1 MFVPP
6 SDDPDGLRPR
16 TQDELPVYRH
26 AGDLAAWGRELLRRL
41 GESDVAAYRY
51 YVADRYLFAVQCGP
65 RVVVVSPKDGE
76 HLLWQ
81 GEPGAALAAYRSGA
95 RTPLA
100 EFGGEDPIT
109 GERAR
114 LAPRV
119 ERLLERRPDIAGAHL
134 LRAWEVCALF
144 DLEMSWSIAWLDGT
158 YVLRRWERD
167 DSRERETSPSA
178 AELMDRLESWLL
190 D

>member
-1 MFVPP
+1 
-6 SDDPDGLRPR
+6 PR
-16 TQDELPVYRH
+16 MQDELPVYRH
-26 AGDLAAWGRELLRRL
+26 AADLAAWGRELLRRV

-51 YVADRYLFAVQCGP
+51 YVADRYLFAVQWGP
-65 RVVVVSPKDGE
+65 RVVVVGRKDGE
-76 HLLWQ
+76 HLLWE

-100 EFGGEDPIT
+100 EFGCEDPIT

-119 ERLLERRPDIAGAHL
+119 ARLLERRTDVAGARYL
-134 LRAWEVCALF
+134 YAWEVCALF
-144 DLEMSWSIAWLDGT
+144 DMEMSWSIAWLDGA
-158 YVLRRWERD
+158 YVLRRWYRD
-167 DSRERETSPSA
+167 DSRERETSSSA
-178 AELMDRLESWLL
+178 LELMDRLESWLL